1 MPDQDDDFIS
11 LAKKRFR
18 QAQEDEH
25 DIRQEAEKDLKFVS
39 GDQWDEQLKQ
49 DRVAARRPVLTFNR
63 LPTYVQQV
71 ANEAR
76 QNKAQ
81 AKFAPSDDEATEAT
95 AEIFEGIAR
104 QIQYASDANIAHET
118 ALDYSVAGSFGF
130 FRYLTKFCDNSQGYE
145 KLDTSLFDQELIVV
159 PVFDPFSV
167 YGVLVPAIFGRPI
180 PHAFVIEDVPKDEYR
195 NLYPKSELISSGFDL
210 DRAGDWLS
218 EETVRVAEYW
228 NVTETD
234 KKILLLDDGR
244 VVDASDP
251 DAKDLK
257 IPEERQRNIKQK
269 SVEFCKMNGIEV
281 LPGTKTKWLGSTIPI
296 IPVLG
301 KQLIVKGKPKLFSLI
316 RFQREPQQLINYAK
330 TRIAETLATAP
341 ISPFIGAIGAFKGR
355 EKEWARINS
364 TVQAFVEY
372 NPMDVQGKPIP
383 PPQRQ
388 TFEPPIAALSE
399 FSAQEVDDLK
409 AISGIFDQSLGE
421 GTNDQSGRAIE
432 RRQRQSN
439 ATNLHFN
446 DNLERALKKG
456 GAVIAELIPPI
467 YGNAPRIVKIL
478 GEDEEPDIVK
488 INQKYK
494 DKTGKELQHN
504 LAKGKY
510 ELIVTVGRS
519 FSTKRMESFDMMN
532 ELVAGNPELLM
543 VVGDLLFK
551 NSDAAGADQ
560 MADRFKRYIQLK
572 NPGIIEDDSSEPI
585 PPKAQAMIAKTHQEL
600 EAMHAYA
607 QQQEVKVQELEQE
620 KKAKVIDNQFR
631 MEIEKLKIE
640 ADITKAEIT
649 TKAQEVQTRMQ
660 LEHDMWNQL
669 HGTTHEAALQAMTHG
684 HEQDLAA
691 QGQAA
696 AAQSQASDQMHQA
709 GMAEQA
715 ASQEQNVGA

>member
-1 MPDQDDDFIS
+1 VPDQDDDFIS

-81 AKFAPSDDEATEAT
+81 AKFAPSDNEATEET

-130 FRYLTKFCDNSQGYE
+130 FRYLTGYCDDDS
-145 KLDTSLFDQELIVV
+145 FDQELKVV

-167 YGVLVPAIFGRPI
+167 YGVLMPSIFGRPV
-180 PHAFVIEDVPKDEYR
+180 PYAFVIEDVPKDEYKQ
-195 NLYPKSELISSGFDL
+195 LYPKSELTSSGFDL
-210 DRAGDWLS
+210 DRSGDWMS
-218 EETVRVAEYW
+218 GETVRVAEYW
-228 NVTETD
+228 YVEE
-234 KKILLLDDGR
+234 K
-244 VVDASDP
+244 
-251 DAKDLK
+251 
-257 IPEERQRNIKQK
+257 PEEITSPDGTQK
-269 SVEFCKMNGIEV
+269 RTVSRKTVKFCKMNGIEI
-281 LPGTKTKWLGSTIPI
+281 LPGTETEWLGSTIPI

-372 NPMDVQGKPIP
+372 NPQDVAGKPIP

-620 KKAKVIDNQFR
+620 KKAKIVDNQFR
-631 MEIEKLKIE
+631 MDIEKLKIE

-649 TKAQEVQTRMQ
+649 TKAQEVQVRLQ
-660 LEHDMWNQL
+660 LEHDMWQQL
-669 HGTTHEAALQAMTHG
+669 HGTTHDAALQAMTHG

-691 QGQAA
+691 QNQAA

-715 ASQEQNVGA
+715 QQSQEAGA